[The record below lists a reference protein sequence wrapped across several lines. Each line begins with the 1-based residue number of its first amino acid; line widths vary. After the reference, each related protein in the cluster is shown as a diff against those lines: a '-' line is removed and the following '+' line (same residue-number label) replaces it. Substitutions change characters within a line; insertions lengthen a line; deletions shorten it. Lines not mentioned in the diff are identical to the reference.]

1 MRSDGNKFK
10 KGLAELALYLFLR
23 TALPAVYAMSQ
34 IERRE
39 WNRPAIVQV
48 YSVRYRRRALD
59 RREGLAANVHFGYQ
73 FT

>member
-1 MRSDGNKFK
+1 MRKSTIVR
-10 KGLAELALYLFLR
+10 KGLAELALFLFLR

-48 YSVRYRRRALD
+48 QTLRSRRRALD
-59 RREGLAANVHFGYQ
+59 RRYGLHPSLTLRYQ
-73 FT
+73 FI